1 MHSAKPFRS
10 LRDPCSRPFGYRYE
24 RIGRRQRVLES
35 AEEGL
40 LPAAHLHLFNP
51 ARPYFMHLGG
61 TVIAES
67 GCRRTRHYASCI
79 IKLASIVLVVSLDSH
94 FLDDEGKVKCWWC
107 VSKKELGN

>member
-1 MHSAKPFRS
+1 M
-10 LRDPCSRPFGYRYE
+10 
-24 RIGRRQRVLES
+24 
-35 AEEGL
+35 
-40 LPAAHLHLFNP
+40 
-51 ARPYFMHLGG
+51 
-61 TVIAES
+61 IAES